1 MTTFKDDLIA
11 LLPNLRAFARSLCGN
26 PDWADDIVQE
36 TILRAWASQ
45 SGFEPGTNLK
55 AWLFTIL
62 RHYFYNEVR
71 KRRHSAEVRSEE
83 PPQGVVN
90 ECQPLQLHLADLA
103 RELTHLPAEQ
113 REALILTSVHGFSYE
128 QVASI
133 CNCALGTAKS
143 RVARARR
150 ALTERLGGPE
160 IGTVMSP
167 SSESITQSV
176 GRST

>member
-1 MTTFKDDLIA
+1 MTSFKDDLIA

-45 SGFEPGTNLK
+45 HAFEPGTNLK
-55 AWLFTIL
+55 AWMFTIL

-71 KRRHSAEVRSEE
+71 KRRHSAEVRSAD
-83 PPQGVVN
+83 PPQAIVD
-90 ECQPLQLHLADLA
+90 ECQPLQLHLADLS
-103 RELTHLPAEQ
+103 RELNKLPAEQ

-160 IGTVMSP
+160 IGTVLSR
-167 SSESITQSV
+167 SGEAVQAGA
-176 GRST
+176 GRSH

>member
-1 MTTFKDDLIA
+1 MTSVKDDLIE

-45 SGFEPGTNLK
+45 HGFEQGTNLK
-55 AWLFTIL
+55 AWMFTIL

-71 KRRHSAEVRSEE
+71 KRRHSSEVRGGE
-83 PPQGVVN
+83 PPQGSVD

-103 RELTHLPAEQ
+103 RELSHLPAEQ

-167 SSESITQSV
+167 SSEAPTATAS
-176 GRST
+176 RSS